1 MKILILE
8 DEILIAKGLIVLIK
22 QLEPQAEVIGPMAS
36 VRETTDWL
44 EQNEAPD
51 LVLADIQLSDGISFN
66 ALEKLS
72 PKMPVIFTTAFDEYA
87 LKAFRLNSIDY
98 LLKPIDEVELKR
110 AFEKFHLLKEK
121 YLDVDFQQQ
130 MLQMLQG
137 KSTTIAYK
145 TRFLVYSGK
154 SIIPLPTNEI
164 AYFQKEEI
172 IFLTTK
178 DGRQYVTEF
187 RSLDEIQDLIDPSI
201 FYRANRQFLIRGDQ
215 IAKFETDYM
224 GKIILTL
231 EMANKMQIQISKDKA
246 SEFRKWIEER

>member
-1 MKILILE
+1 M
-8 DEILIAKGLIVLIK
+8 
-22 QLEPQAEVIGPMAS
+22 
-36 VRETTDWL
+36 
-44 EQNEAPD
+44 
-51 LVLADIQLSDGISFN
+51 
-66 ALEKLS
+66 
-72 PKMPVIFTTAFDEYA
+72 
-87 LKAFRLNSIDY
+87 
-98 LLKPIDEVELKR
+98 
-110 AFEKFHLLKEK
+110 LKEK

-137 KSTTIAYK
+137 KSSTSAYK

>member
-72 PKMPVIFTTAFDEYA
+72 PKTPVIFTTAFDEYA

-145 TRFLVYSGK
+145 TRF
-154 SIIPLPTNEI
+154 I
-164 AYFQKEEI
+164 
-172 IFLTTK
+172 
-178 DGRQYVTEF
+178 
-187 RSLDEIQDLIDPSI
+187 
-201 FYRANRQFLIRGDQ
+201 
-215 IAKFETDYM
+215 
-224 GKIILTL
+224 
-231 EMANKMQIQISKDKA
+231 
-246 SEFRKWIEER
+246 